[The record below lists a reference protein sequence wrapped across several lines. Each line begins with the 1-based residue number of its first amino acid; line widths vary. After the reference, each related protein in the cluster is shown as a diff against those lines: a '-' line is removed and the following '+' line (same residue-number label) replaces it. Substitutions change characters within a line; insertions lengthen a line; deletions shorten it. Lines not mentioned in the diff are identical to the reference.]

1 LGLTVYSAQD
11 VGCQYSAARPL
22 VQQHEKECQHL
33 LFAPTIRA
41 QQKHIDGLLAH
52 VQEMTDRNLEVL
64 AMLKERADKAWES
77 AAQDEAA
84 VFDVVRGHTE
94 IKNTLADIRK
104 TQDFMAKGFKE
115 LQKRIDD
122 LTNKK

>member
-1 LGLTVYSAQD
+1 M
-11 VGCQYSAARPL
+11 
-22 VQQHEKECQHL
+22 

-122 LTNKK
+122 LGYDE